1 MKNRLRALLAASLL
15 VLVPSLAGAQ
25 ADYPNKVIRIVV
37 PYGAGGSTD
46 VLTRIVAQ
54 KLTERLGQ
62 SVIVE
67 NRAGANGI
75 IGADVVAKSAPDGY
89 TFLAA
94 SNGQVVNVV
103 LNPDMPYD
111 LMRDLVPVVNMA
123 VMPNVLGVHPSQ
135 PMKSLKDVVDAAKAK
150 PGSLAYAHA
159 GVGSSQHLAGEI
171 LRMAAK
177 INIRQVSYKGGG
189 PAVTD
194 ALGGHVPLV
203 VAGLPAIAQH
213 AKSGALRAVAI
224 TGSKRSPQLPDVP
237 TMQEQGYVNNEVFW
251 IGLVAPRGVPQAV
264 VNRINTEVN
273 AVLKNPEVVEQ
284 FAKQG
289 AETTGGSVQ
298 EFDAFLRKELDAA
311 GRIVKDA
318 NIKPAG

>member
-1 MKNRLRALLAASLL
+1 MKSRLNALLAASLL
-15 VLVPSLAGAQ
+15 LATGLACAQ
-25 ADYPNKVIRIVV
+25 DDYPNKVVKIIV

-54 KLTERLGQ
+54 RLGERLGKT
-62 SVIVE
+62 VIVE

-75 IGADVVAKSAPDGY
+75 IGADAAAKSAADGY

-103 LNPDMPYD
+103 LKKDMPYD

-135 PMKSLKDVVDAAKAK
+135 PMKTLKEVVEAARAN
-150 PGSLAYAHA
+150 PGSLAYGHA

-171 LRMAAK
+171 FRVGAK
-177 INIRQVSYKGGG
+177 IEIRQIAYKGGG
-189 PAVTD
+189 PAVAD

-213 AKSGALRAVAI
+213 AKSGALRAVAV
-224 TGSKRSPQLPDVP
+224 TGEKRSPQLPDVP

-251 IGLVAPRGVPQAV
+251 IGLAAPRGTPPAV
-264 VNRINTEVN
+264 VARINTEVN
-273 AVLKNPEVVEQ
+273 AVLKMPEVAQQ
-284 FAKQG
+284 FAAQG
-289 AETTGGSVQ
+289 AEATGGSAQ
-298 EFDAFLRKELDAA
+298 QFDAFLRKELDNAA
-311 GRIVKDA
+311 QIVREA
-318 NIKPAG
+318 SIKPE

>member
-1 MKNRLRALLAASLL
+1 VKNRLKSILAASLL
-15 VLVPSLAGAQ
+15 VLAPGLSFAQ
-25 ADYPNKVIRIVV
+25 DDYPNKIIRIVV

-54 KLTERLGQ
+54 KLTERLGK

-103 LNPDMPYD
+103 LKSEMPYD

-177 INIRQVSYKGGG
+177 IDIRQVSYKGGG

-194 ALGGHVPLV
+194 ALGGHVPLI

-273 AVLKNPEVVEQ
+273 AVLKSPEVVEQ

-298 EFDAFLRKELDAA
+298 ELDAFLRKELDAA
-311 GRIVKDA
+311 AGIVKDA

>member
-1 MKNRLRALLAASLL
+1 MKSRFKALLAASLL
-15 VLVPSLAGAQ
+15 LAPGLASAQ
-25 ADYPNKVIRIVV
+25 DDYPNKVVKIIV

-54 KLTERLGQ
+54 RLGDRLGKT
-62 SVIVE
+62 VIVE

-75 IGADVVAKSAPDGY
+75 IGADAAAKSAADGY

-103 LNPDMPYD
+103 LKKDMPYD

-135 PMKSLKDVVDAAKAK
+135 PMKTLKEVVEAARAK
-150 PGSLAYAHA
+150 PGSLAYGHA

-171 LRMAAK
+171 FRVGAK
-177 INIRQVSYKGGG
+177 IEIRQISYKGGG
-189 PAVTD
+189 PAVAD

-213 AKSGALRAVAI
+213 AKSGALRAIAV
-224 TGSKRSPQLPDVP
+224 TGEKRSPQLPDVP

-251 IGLVAPRGVPQAV
+251 IGLVAPRGTPPAV
-264 VNRINTEVN
+264 VARINTEVN
-273 AVLKNPEVVEQ
+273 AVLKMPEVAQQ
-284 FAKQG
+284 FAAQG
-289 AETTGGSVQ
+289 AEATGGSAQ
-298 EFDAFLRKELDAA
+298 QFDAFLRKEIDNSAQ
-311 GRIVKDA
+311 IVREA
-318 NIKPAG
+318 SIKPE

>member
-1 MKNRLRALLAASLL
+1 MRIRPKAILAASLL
-15 VLVPSLAGAQ
+15 VLVPGLAFAQ
-25 ADYPNKVIRIVV
+25 EDYPGKVIRIVV

-54 KLTERLGQ
+54 KLTERLGK

-103 LNPDMPYD
+103 LKSDMPYD

-135 PMKSLKDVVDAAKAK
+135 PMKSLKDVVDAARAK
-150 PGSLAYAHA
+150 PGALAYAHA

-177 INIRQVSYKGGG
+177 IDIRQVSYKGGG

-224 TGSKRSPQLPDVP
+224 TGAKRSPQLPDVP
-237 TMQEQGYVNNEVFW
+237 TMQEQGYANNEVFW
-251 IGLVAPRGVPQAV
+251 IGLVAPSGVPQAI

-273 AVLKNPEVVEQ
+273 AVLKNPDVVEQ

-298 EFDAFLRKELDAA
+298 EFDAFLRRELDAA
-311 GRIVKDA
+311 GKVVKDA

>member
-1 MKNRLRALLAASLL
+1 MNIRRRLIVSLLAAALPASA
-15 VLVPSLAGAQ
+15 LAQ
-25 ADYPNKVIRIVV
+25 DSDYPSKVIRIIV

-46 VLTRIVAQ
+46 VLTRVIAQ
-54 KLTERLGQ
+54 KLTERLGK

-75 IGADVVAKSAPDGY
+75 IGSDAVAKAAPDGY
-89 TFLAA
+89 TFLSA

-103 LNPDMPYD
+103 LKKDLPYD

-123 VMPNVLGVHPSQ
+123 VMPNVLGVHPAQ
-135 PMKSLKDVVDAAKAK
+135 PMKTLKDVVDAAKAK
-150 PGSLAYAHA
+150 PGSLAYGHA

-171 LRMAAK
+171 LLMEAK
-177 INIRQVSYKGGG
+177 IDIRQVSYKGGG
-189 PAVTD
+189 PAVAD

-224 TGSKRSPQLPDVP
+224 TGKKRSPQLPEVP

-251 IGLVAPRGVPQAV
+251 IGLMAPRGVPPAV
-264 VNRINTEVN
+264 VTRLNTEVN
-273 AVLKNPEVVEQ
+273 AVLRMPEVVQQ
-284 FAKQG
+284 FAAQG
-289 AETTGGSVQ
+289 AEATGGTTPQ
-298 EFDAFLRKELDAA
+298 FDVFLKNEIESA
-311 GRIVKDA
+311 GKIVKAA
-318 NIKPAG
+318 NIKPEN

>member
-1 MKNRLRALLAASLL
+1 MNIRRRLIVSLLAAALPASA
-15 VLVPSLAGAQ
+15 LAQ
-25 ADYPNKVIRIVV
+25 DSDYPNKVIRIIV

-46 VLTRIVAQ
+46 VLTRVIAQ
-54 KLTERLGQ
+54 KLTERLGK

-75 IGADVVAKSAPDGY
+75 IGSDAVAKSPADGY
-89 TFLAA
+89 TFLSA

-103 LNPDMPYD
+103 LKKDLPYD

-123 VMPNVLGVHPSQ
+123 VMPNVLGVHPAQ
-135 PMKSLKDVVDAAKAK
+135 PMKTLKDVVDAAKAK
-150 PGSLAYAHA
+150 PGSLAYGHA

-171 LRMAAK
+171 LLMEAK
-177 INIRQVSYKGGG
+177 IDIRQVSYKGGG
-189 PAVTD
+189 PAVAD

-224 TGSKRSPQLPDVP
+224 TGKKRSPQLPDVP

-251 IGLVAPRGVPQAV
+251 IGLMAPRGVPPAV
-264 VNRINTEVN
+264 VTRLNTEVN
-273 AVLKNPEVVEQ
+273 AILRMPEVVQQ
-284 FAKQG
+284 FAAQG
-289 AETTGGSVQ
+289 AESTGGTTPQ
-298 EFDAFLRKELDAA
+298 FDAFLRNEIESA
-311 GRIVKDA
+311 GKVVKAA
-318 NIKPAG
+318 NIKPES

>member
-1 MKNRLRALLAASLL
+1 MKSRLKALL
-15 VLVPSLAGAQ
+15 LAGLAALAPALASAQ
-25 ADYPNKVIRIVV
+25 DDYPNKVIRIIV

-54 KLTERLGQ
+54 KLGDRLGKT
-62 SVIVE
+62 VIVE

-75 IGADVVAKSAPDGY
+75 IGTEAAAKAPADGY

-103 LNPDMPYD
+103 LKKDLPVD

-135 PMKSLKDVVDAAKAK
+135 PMKTLKDVIDTAKAK
-150 PGSLAYAHA
+150 PGSLAYGHA

-171 LRMAAK
+171 LRVGAK
-177 INIRQVSYKGGG
+177 VEIRQIAYKGGG
-189 PAVTD
+189 PAVAD

-213 AKSGALRAVAI
+213 AKSGALRAVAV
-224 TGSKRSPQLPDVP
+224 TGEKRSPQLPDVP
-237 TMQEQGYVNNEVFW
+237 TMLEQGYPNNEVFW
-251 IGLVAPRGVPQAV
+251 IGLVAPRGVPQAIIA
-264 VNRINTEVN
+264 RINTEVN
-273 AVLKNPEVVEQ
+273 AVLRTPEVQQQ
-284 FAKQG
+284 FAAQG
-289 AETTGGSVQ
+289 AETTGGTMQ
-298 EFDAFLRKELDAA
+298 QMDAFLRKEIESAA
-311 GRIVKDA
+311 QIVNAAD
-318 NIKPAG
+318 IKPEG

>member
-1 MKNRLRALLAASLL
+1 MKNRLKAILAASLL
-15 VLVPSLAGAQ
+15 VLAPGVALAQ
-25 ADYPNKVIRIVV
+25 DDYPGKIIKIVV

-54 KLTERLGQ
+54 KLTERLGK

-75 IGADVVAKSAPDGY
+75 IGSDVVAKSSPDGY

-103 LNPDMPYD
+103 LKKDMPYE

-135 PMKSLKDVVDAAKAK
+135 PMKSLKDVVDAAKAQ
-150 PGSLAYAHA
+150 PGTLAYAHA
-159 GVGSSQHLAGEI
+159 GIGSSQHLAGEI
-171 LRMAAK
+171 LRMGAK

-224 TGSKRSPQLPDVP
+224 TGPKRSPQLPDVP

-251 IGLVAPRGVPQAV
+251 IGLMAPRGVPQAV

-273 AVLKNPEVVEQ
+273 AVLKSPEVVEQ

-289 AETTGGSVQ
+289 AETTGGSVHDF
-298 EFDAFLRKELDAA
+298 EAFLRKELDNAA
-311 GRIVKDA
+311 RIVKEAD
-318 NIKPAG
+318 IKPAG

>member
-1 MKNRLRALLAASLL
+1 VKNRLKAILAASLIL
-15 VLVPSLAGAQ
+15 LAPGFALAQ
-25 ADYPNKVIRIVV
+25 DDYPSKIIRIVV

-54 KLTERLGQ
+54 KLTERLGK

-75 IGADVVAKSAPDGY
+75 IGADLVAKAAPDGY

-103 LNPDMPYD
+103 LKSDMPYD
-111 LMRDLVPVVNMA
+111 LVRDLIPVVNMA
-123 VMPNVLGVHPSQ
+123 VMPNVLAVHPSQ
-135 PMKSLKDVVDAAKAK
+135 PMKSLKDVIDAAKAK
-150 PGSLAYAHA
+150 PGALAYAHA
-159 GVGSSQHLAGEI
+159 GIGSSQHIAGEI

-177 INIRQVSYKGGG
+177 IDIRQISYKGGG
-189 PAVTD
+189 PAVAD

-213 AKSGALRAVAI
+213 AKSGAMRAVAI
-224 TGSKRSPQLPDVP
+224 TGAKRSPQLPDVP
-237 TMQEQGYVNNEVFW
+237 TMQEQGYPNNEVFW

-264 VNRINTEVN
+264 VDRINTEVN
-273 AVLKNPEVVEQ
+273 AVLKDPEVVEQ

-289 AETTGGSVQ
+289 AAATGGSVQ

-311 GRIVKDA
+311 ARIVKDA

>member
-1 MKNRLRALLAASLL
+1 MKSRLKAVLAASLL
-15 VLVPSLAGAQ
+15 ALAPGLASAQ
-25 ADYPNKVIRIVV
+25 DDYPNRVIKIVV

-54 KLTERLGQ
+54 KLTERLGKT
-62 SVIVE
+62 VIVE

-75 IGADVVAKSAPDGY
+75 IGADAVAKSPGDGY
-89 TFLAA
+89 TFLSA

-103 LNPDMPYD
+103 LKKDMPYD

-135 PMKSLKDVVDAAKAK
+135 PMKTLKDVVDAAKAK
-150 PGSLAYAHA
+150 PGSLAYGHA

-171 LRMAAK
+171 LLMEAK
-177 INIRQVSYKGGG
+177 IDIRQVAYKGGG
-189 PAVTD
+189 PAVAD

-213 AKSGALRAVAI
+213 AKSGSLRAVAI
-224 TGSKRSPQLPDVP
+224 TGTKRSPQLPDVP

-251 IGLVAPRGVPQAV
+251 IGLMAPRGVPPAV
-264 VNRINTEVN
+264 VARLNAEVN
-273 AVLKNPEVVEQ
+273 AILRMPEVVQQ
-284 FAKQG
+284 FAAQG
-289 AETTGGSVQ
+289 AESTGGTTPQ
-298 EFDAFLRKELDAA
+298 FDAFLKNEIDSA
-311 GRIVKDA
+311 GKVVKAA
-318 NIKPAG
+318 NIKPES